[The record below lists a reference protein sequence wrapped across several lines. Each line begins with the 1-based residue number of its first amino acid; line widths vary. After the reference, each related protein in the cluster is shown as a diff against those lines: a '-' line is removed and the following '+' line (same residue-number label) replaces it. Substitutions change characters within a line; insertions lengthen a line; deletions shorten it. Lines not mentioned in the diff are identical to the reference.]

1 MFDDAGAR
9 IHLSGF
15 PRRSY
20 SPWQAGVKDLGFPV
34 IMISCHNDAAGGECM
49 KKSRRFTG
57 LVLMLLGAMVLL
69 NNLGK
74 PRVEALHG
82 SDVWGLVA
90 SGMLLG
96 IGFVGLMGR
105 LSFASSRKDQSRPPR
120 NEWGA
125 GRGSVGKNIPPP
137 S

>member
-1 MFDDAGAR
+1 MFKGT
-9 IHLSGF
+9 
-15 PRRSY
+15 
-20 SPWQAGVKDLGFPV
+20 VKEKWADL
-34 IMISCHNDAAGGECM
+34 
-49 KKSRRFTG
+49 KKSSRFTG
-57 LVLMLLGAMVLL
+57 LVAALMGATFLLMI
-69 NNLGK
+69 LGN

-120 NEWGA
+120 NE
-125 GRGSVGKNIPPP
+125 
-137 S
+137 

>member
-1 MFDDAGAR
+1 
-9 IHLSGF
+9 
-15 PRRSY
+15 
-20 SPWQAGVKDLGFPV
+20 
-34 IMISCHNDAAGGECM
+34 M
-49 KKSRRFTG
+49 KKSSRFTG
-57 LVLMLLGAMVLL
+57 LVLALLGAMVLL

-90 SGMLLG
+90 SGMCLG

-105 LSFASSRKDQSRPPR
+105 LDFANSRKDQSGPPGRPSEDPTKS
-120 NEWGA
+120 GA
-125 GRGSVGKNIPPP
+125 PASQRSVSNP